1 MSHDQD
7 MITRMVYVVRAQPEL
22 IEALRGVLDAEGLE
36 ILSRPYVVM
45 TQDLPY
51 EPYFESWGRA
61 IVKACKERYLNEEL
75 EYGELSNP
83 AFQAAIGLDKGDMQ
97 SSFDRWWHI
106 ERAEGYVEIEPSWLG
121 AYYGYPES

>member
-1 MSHDQD
+1 MSTDQD
-7 MITRMVYVVRAQPEL
+7 MNTRMVYVVRAKDEL
-22 IEALRGVLDAEGLE
+22 INALRDVLDADGLE

-51 EPYFESWGRA
+51 EPYFESWGRS
-61 IVKACKERYLNEEL
+61 IIKACKERYLNEEL

-83 AFQAAIGLDKGDMQ
+83 ACRAVIAIDTDDMQ
-97 SSFDRWWHI
+97 SSFDRWWKI

-121 AYYGYPES
+121 A